1 MTLVT
6 LVLALLLAYLIGS
19 LSFAVIVSRVM
30 GLDDPRGYG
39 SGNPGATNVLRSGN
53 KKAAALTLLLDAVKG
68 LVPVA
73 LVMQFG
79 EPYGLDEQVAAW
91 VGLAAFAGH
100 VWPVFFRF
108 QGGKGVATAAGVLL
122 GLSPWLGLATLVT
135 WLLIAYFFRYSSLAA
150 LVAAVFAP
158 FYHALIWRPSMVT
171 LALMVMA
178 GLLLWRHS
186 SNISKLLAGTES
198 KIGQG
203 KKPAGT
209 PAAAAHPAKHGGH
222 RHRH

>member
-1 MTLVT
+1 
-6 LVLALLLAYLIGS
+6 
-19 LSFAVIVSRVM
+19 M
-30 GLDDPRGYG
+30 GLDDPRSYG

-73 LVMQFG
+73 LVVHFG
-79 EPYGLDEQVAAW
+79 EPFGLDEQAAAW

-122 GLSPWLGLATLVT
+122 GLNPWLGLASLVT

-158 FYHALIWRPSMVT
+158 FYQTLIWGPSLVT
-171 LALMVMA
+171 LALILMA

-203 KKPAGT
+203 KQPAAEAST
-209 PAAAAHPAKHGGH
+209 PAAHRPARR
-222 RHRH
+222 RH